1 MMMVILYY
9 AVMLGYLVMGIGL
22 DTVMIVSSVV
32 VMNVVFRFSIFAV
45 FGLVVRVLLLGI
57 GVGRGMLG

>member
-9 AVMLGYLVMGIGL
+9 AVMLGYLVMGIDL

-32 VMNVVFRFSIFAV
+32 VMNVVFRFSIFVV

>member
-9 AVMLGYLVMGIGL
+9 AVMLGYLVMGIDL

>member
-1 MMMVILYY
+1 MMMVILCY
-9 AVMLGYLVMGIGL
+9 AVMLGYLVMGIDL

-57 GVGRGMLG
+57 GVGIGMLG